1 MYQITPALERAI
13 AAARMWADRCG
24 SETIQL
30 HHYVLGLI
38 EEEEGRAARVFE
50 LLGISLTQL
59 RQQLVDQS
67 PCPAP
72 PLHTLYE
79 ATRSWTL
86 AHREGAELLSDAFL
100 LAVVRADSR
109 FQQIATAL
117 GFAPAALEKILK
129 PTREGPSSHHRF
141 SVPGEVGAAE
151 TSAAIA
157 SHNSI
162 ASAPHQPA
170 DVSAQLDRNQL
181 IQPSPTSEQQPLSPA
196 VTRPLDTARVID
208 ANLNRAREAARV
220 LEDYGRFVLNDAYL
234 TQLLK
239 TLRHSIAAAGE
250 KLALGHLL
258 AARETQADVGTSI
271 STPDEYTRRSPQHVA
286 TANIKRLQES
296 LRTLE
301 EFSKIFDGGLA
312 QQFEAL
318 RYQTYT
324 LERALFLDSRH
335 RLKDAQLYLLLTRSQ
350 CTANPEWTL
359 REAAAGGVDIIQIRE
374 KHLNDRE
381 LLAWAQV
388 VRQITRE
395 LGKLLIINDRCDIA
409 LLAEADGVHIGQEDL
424 SVADARRIVGPGR
437 LIGVST
443 HSVEQLR
450 RAILDGADYVG
461 IGPVFPSATKDFEN
475 FPGLEYVRTATT
487 ETSLPAFA
495 LGGLSPSN
503 IDQVITAGAVRVAV
517 SSAICQAADPRS
529 MARQLKEALPGAN
542 RL

>member
-50 LLGISLTQL
+50 LLGISLAQL
-59 RQQLVDQS
+59 RQQLVEQS

-72 PLHTLYE
+72 PLNTLYE
-79 ATRSWTL
+79 ATRCWTA

-117 GFAPAALEKILK
+117 GFAPTELEKILK
-129 PTREGPSSHHRF
+129 PTRESPSSHHRY
-141 SVPGEVGAAE
+141 SVATEVMAGEP
-151 TSAAIA
+151 SATIA
-157 SHNSI
+157 PHNSI
-162 ASAPHQPA
+162 PSAPQQPA
-170 DVSAQLDRNQL
+170 DCSSGFDRNRL
-181 IQPSPTSEQQPLSPA
+181 MPPSLTPEQQPLDPA
-196 VTRPLDTARVID
+196 ATNPLDTARVID

-220 LEDYGRFVLNDAYL
+220 LEDYSRFVLNDAYL

-239 TLRHSIAAAGE
+239 TLRHKIAAAGE
-250 KLALGHLL
+250 KLATGHLL
-258 AARETQADVGTSI
+258 AARETQADVGTTI

-301 EFSKIFDGGLA
+301 EFSKIFNGELA
-312 QQFEAL
+312 QQFETL

-324 LERALFLDSRH
+324 LERALSLDSRH
-335 RLKDAQLYLLLTRSQ
+335 RLREAQLYLLLTRSH
-350 CTANPEWTL
+350 CTACPEWTL
-359 REAAAGGVDIIQIRE
+359 REAAAGGVDIFQIRE
-374 KHLNDRE
+374 KQMNDRE

-388 VRQITRE
+388 ARQITRE

-409 LLAEADGVHIGQEDL
+409 LLDADGVHIGQEDL

-450 RAILDGADYVG
+450 QAILDGADYVG

-475 FPGLEYVRTATT
+475 FPGLEYVRAATA

-503 IDQVITAGAVRVAV
+503 IHTVVAAGAVRVAV

-529 MARQLKEALPGAN
+529 VARQLKGALAGTN

>member
-38 EEEEGRAARVFE
+38 EEEEGRAAQVFE
-50 LLGISLTQL
+50 SLGISLAQL

-72 PLHTLYE
+72 PLNTLYE

-86 AHREGAELLSDAFL
+86 AHREGVELLSDAFL

-117 GFAPAALEKILK
+117 GFAPAELEKILK
-129 PTREGPSSHHRF
+129 PTRESSSSYHRF
-141 SVPGEVGAAE
+141 SDS
-151 TSAAIA
+151 TSAVATGTSVAIP
-157 SHNSI
+157 SRNST
-162 ASAPHQPA
+162 ASATEQPA
-170 DVSAQLDRNQL
+170 DLSGEFNGNRLMQPPPPLEQHPPAQAL
-181 IQPSPTSEQQPLSPA
+181 TKPLE
-196 VTRPLDTARVID
+196 TARVID

-220 LEDYGRFVLNDAYL
+220 LEDYGRFVLNDGYL

-239 TLRHSIAAAGE
+239 TLRHNIAAAGE
-250 KLALGHLL
+250 KVALGQLL
-258 AARETQADVGTSI
+258 AARETQADVGTTI

-301 EFSKIFDGGLA
+301 EFSKIFDDKLA
-312 QQFEAL
+312 QRFEAL
-318 RYQTYT
+318 RYHAYT
-324 LERALFLDSRH
+324 LERALSLDSRH
-335 RLKDAQLYLLLTRSQ
+335 RLKKVQLYLLLTRSQ
-350 CTANPEWTL
+350 CAACPEWTL
-359 REAAAGGVDIIQIRE
+359 REAVAGGVDIIQIRE
-374 KHLNDRE
+374 KQMSDRE
-381 LLAWAQV
+381 LLAWAKV
-388 VRQITRE
+388 ARQITRE

-424 SVADARRIVGPGR
+424 SVADARRIVGPSR

-450 RAILDGADYVG
+450 QAILDGADYVG

-503 IDQVITAGAVRVAV
+503 IHMVITAGAVRVAV

-529 MARQLKEALPGAN
+529 VARQLKEALPDAN